1 MLDNSSLRR
10 EPVLLMSRTVF
21 FISDSTGIT
30 AETLGHTLLTQFDN
44 LDYKQVTLPFVAD
57 VEKATQAVRQI
68 DAAAKRDEQRPI
80 VFSTLTSAPVYET
93 ITACNALVL
102 DLFSVFIHPL
112 ERELNRGSTH
122 VRGRSHGLV
131 DRASYEIRI
140 DAVDF
145 ALAHDDGASTRHYG
159 EADIILVGVSRS
171 GKTPTCLYL
180 AMQFGI
186 RAANY
191 PITEENLDDRHLPK
205 ALRPHREKLFGLTID
220 AVRLRQIRNE
230 RRPNSRYASVAQ
242 CRREI
247 NEVEALFSANG
258 IKFFDTSATSIEEIA
273 TRLLQETGLKR
284 RLF

>member
-1 MLDNSSLRR
+1 
-10 EPVLLMSRTVF
+10 MSRTVF